1 MGLEPGPMEKLTY
14 FFKEFLPQVSA
25 EWKKVTKPS
34 WLEVKQTTVVVIVT
48 SFVFA
53 LFLWLTDTAISY
65 AYKGLNSLLG
75 L

>member
-1 MGLEPGPMEKLTY
+1 MEKINY

-34 WLEVKQTTVVVIVT
+34 WLEVRQTTVVVIVT
-48 SFVFA
+48 SVVFA
-53 LFLWLTDTAISY
+53 IFLWFTDTVITAG
-65 AYKGLNSLLG
+65 YKGLNTLLG

>member
-1 MGLEPGPMEKLTY
+1 MEKINY

-34 WLEVKQTTVVVIVT
+34 WLEVRQTTVVVIVT
-48 SFVFA
+48 SVVFA
-53 LFLWLTDTAISY
+53 IFLWFADTVIQAG
-65 AYKGLNSLLG
+65 YKGLNTLLG

>member
-1 MGLEPGPMEKLTY
+1 MEKINY

-48 SFVFA
+48 SVIFS
-53 LFLWLTDTAISY
+53 LFLWLADTVIQY

>member
-1 MGLEPGPMEKLTY
+1 MEKINY

-34 WLEVKQTTVVVIVT
+34 WLEVRQTTVVVIVT
-48 SFVFA
+48 SVVFA
-53 LFLWLTDTAISY
+53 IFLWFADTVIQA
-65 AYKGLNSLLG
+65 AYKGLNTLLG

>member
-1 MGLEPGPMEKLTY
+1 MEKINY
-14 FFKEFLPQVSA
+14 FFKEFLPAVSA

-48 SFVFA
+48 SVVFA
-53 LFLWLTDTAISY
+53 IFLWLADTVIQY
-65 AYKGLNSLLG
+65 AYKGLNTLLG

>member
-1 MGLEPGPMEKLTY
+1 MGLESGPMEKLRY

-53 LFLWLTDTAISY
+53 LFLWLADTAISY

>member
-1 MGLEPGPMEKLTY
+1 MEKINY

-34 WLEVKQTTVVVIVT
+34 WLEVRQTTVVVIIT
-48 SFVFA
+48 SIVFA
-53 LFLWLTDTAISY
+53 IFLWFTDTVIQAG
-65 AYKGLNSLLG
+65 YKGLNTLLG

>member
-1 MGLEPGPMEKLTY
+1 MDKLNY
-14 FFKEFLPQVSA
+14 FFKEFLPQVSS

-34 WLEVKQTTVVVIVT
+34 WLEVRQTTVVVILT

-53 LFLWLTDTAISY
+53 LFLWLADTGITY
-65 AYKGLNSLLG
+65 AYTGLNTLLG